1 MSKPRLLVSAM
12 LAILMLAAAGSPAAF
27 AKGRPLKADLTGA
40 NEIPGPGDPDGTGS
54 ARLRL
59 NQGQE
64 RICYRLEVSGIA
76 AATAAHIHRGSAGVA
91 GPIVVTLAAPGADG
105 IAEGCVSV
113 DRELVKAIRKNADA
127 YYVNVHNAAYM
138 DGAVRGQLTKRAAVH

>member
-12 LAILMLAAAGSPAAF
+12 LAMLMLAAAGSPAAL
-27 AKGRPLKADLTGA
+27 AKGRPLKADLRGA
-40 NEIPGPGDPDGTGS
+40 NEVLGGDPDGIGD

-64 RICYRLEVSGIA
+64 RICYRIVVSGIA
-76 AATAAHIHRGSAGVA
+76 AATAAHIHEGSAGVG
-91 GPIVVTLAAPGADG
+91 GPVVVTLGTPGADG

-113 DRELVKAIRKNADA
+113 DRAVVKLIRKNADA
-127 YYVNVHNAAYM
+127 YYVNVHNGAYP
-138 DGAVRGQLTKRAAVH
+138 DGAVRGQLEKRRAVN